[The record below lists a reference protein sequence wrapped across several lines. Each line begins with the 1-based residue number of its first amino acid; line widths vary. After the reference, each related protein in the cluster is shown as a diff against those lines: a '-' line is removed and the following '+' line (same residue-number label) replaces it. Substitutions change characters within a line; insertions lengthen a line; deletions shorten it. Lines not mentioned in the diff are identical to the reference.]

1 MSLLPMPLTK
11 HHNRQ
16 LAADPM
22 SLLLRRLDR
31 IEEAIS
37 EIISAINRRAPK
49 TVLRMPE
56 VERRTGLKKSAIYA
70 LIQKKEFPA
79 PVKIGELTGFV
90 ESEVESWIEA
100 RIRERDQGHGDPPS
114 QAPREALPPLRRPA
128 KCGAWAVSGGLPR
141 YLDVRAGEAIR
152 TPPSGL
158 DVPCGTSP
166 PSRGSPTSR

>member
-1 MSLLPMPLTK
+1 MRAASS
-11 HHNRQ
+11 NRQ
-16 LAADPM
+16 APELAADPM

-31 IEEAIS
+31 IEEAVG

-100 RIRERDQGHGDPPS
+100 RIHERDQGHS
-114 QAPREALPPLRRPA
+114 APRERTA
-128 KCGAWAVSGGLPR
+128 GGRFGVAAELHK
-141 YLDVRAGEAIR
+141 
-152 TPPSGL
+152 
-158 DVPCGTSP
+158 
-166 PSRGSPTSR
+166 